1 MKKLIENQD
10 IKPAYAIFAT
20 VKQKPGCASA
30 YMPLIQVDAETALK
44 EESGCQFFH
53 ILASETD
60 ANTVHL
66 YEVYDTEE
74 AFRAHQ
80 KSAYFLHYVE
90 ATKTL
95 VEKRIIQSFQVASP

>member
-1 MKKLIENQD
+1 MIDNQGLR
-10 IKPAYAIFAT
+10 PPYAIFAT
-20 VKQKPGCASA
+20 VKLKPGCAAA

-44 EESGCQFFH
+44 EEPGCQFFH

-60 ANTVHL
+60 TDTVYL

-80 KSAYFLHYVE
+80 QSTHFLHYVE
-90 ATKTL
+90 ETKTL
-95 VEKRIIQSFQVASP
+95 VEERIIQPLNVVGP